1 MKRILV
7 AATIGAASVV
17 VLAPGIAHAGE
28 AGYLARISVDYGLDI
43 YDEREALALG
53 YAVCDELRAGK
64 PREVV
69 ADRMFL
75 KVLDM
80 TRTHADGIAF
90 SAQRELC
97 PETAQ

>member
-17 VLAPGIAHAGE
+17 LAPGVAHAGE

-43 YDEREALALG
+43 LDEREALALG
-53 YAVCDELRAGK
+53 YAVCDELRTGK

-80 TRTHADGIAF
+80 TRDHADGIAY

-97 PETAQ
+97 PDTAE

>member
-1 MKRILV
+1 MKRIL
-7 AATIGAASVV
+7 AAAVIGAAAI
-17 VLAPGIAHAGE
+17 VLAPGAAHAGD

-43 YDEREALALG
+43 LDEREALALG

-64 PREVV
+64 PREVI
-69 ADRMFL
+69 ADRLFL

-80 TRTHADGIAF
+80 TREHADGIAF

>member
-1 MKRILV
+1 MKRMLV

-17 VLAPGIAHAGE
+17 LAPGAAHAGE

-43 YDEREALALG
+43 LDEREALALG
-53 YAVCDELRAGK
+53 YAVCDELRTGK

-80 TRTHADGIAF
+80 TRDHADGIAY

-97 PETAQ
+97 PDTAE